1 MDAIYV
7 KLIGRMGNNM
17 FQLAAGASL
26 AYRMGVDCYAYPD
39 PNYWAPEPDKCFL
52 PEYIAKYK
60 HTLFRNFKFIDKL
73 PDSFLVC
80 QEMDFAYHSLP
91 HEKNMCLAGYF
102 QSERYF
108 HKPLIR
114 ELFKVDEHLKD
125 KLIKRYQ
132 TLLAHKPASIN
143 VRRGDY
149 LNVCDHHPVQP
160 LSYFKDAI
168 EIIGSNRHYLITS
181 DDTKW
186 CKENFIGDNFHVI
199 EDITPVE
206 NLYLQSLCYDH
217 IISNS
222 TFSWWGAWLDNKRKK
237 QVICPKL
244 WFGPK
249 LSHLNTKD
257 LIPKGWLTI

>member
-1 MDAIYV
+1 MNAIYV
-7 KLIGRMGNNM
+7 RLIGRMGNNM
-17 FQLAAGASL
+17 FQLAAAASL

-52 PEYIAKYK
+52 PDYIAGLK
-60 HTLFRNFKFIDKL
+60 HTLFRNFNFIDKL
-73 PDSFLVC
+73 PDSFWIC
-80 QEMDFAYHSLP
+80 QEMDFAYHLLP
-91 HEKNMCLAGYF
+91 HEKNMCLSGYF

-125 KLIKRYQ
+125 KLTKRYQ

-222 TFSWWGAWLDNKRKK
+222 TFSWWGAWLDNKRNKRVISPK
-237 QVICPKL
+237 Q